1 MSAKHALTGKS
12 AIPIAKPAPPRVK
25 VEGVE
30 DEPPDEAVLLTPAG
44 IKGWAIS
51 AALHAL
57 LLVVLALWVFSP
69 PKKGPPQIDTR
80 LAGSEFG
87 VPEGLNTLGGVDTP
101 ITIPDIPA
109 PTSTADKTFNTL
121 KSDDLNISNP
131 AAGFAGQ
138 AAKNPGAGLGDG
150 FGLAKFGQGG
160 EAIRGVEVK
169 VGDPQF
175 TLLWDSKADLDLHVV
190 EPGGKEIYWLD
201 TKGNHNGELDVDNRD
216 GFGPENIY
224 WLQPKSDGSK
234 DLGLGPA
241 GEYRWWVH
249 YYRGFDGANIPTR
262 WKVRIKHDGKVDV
275 VQGRLAVKD
284 ARSKEYVL
292 KVDPA
297 PGRETVRGK

>member
-12 AIPIAKPAPPRVK
+12 AIPVAKPAPPRVK

-30 DEPPDEAVLLTPAG
+30 DEPQEEAVLLTPAG

-101 ITIPDIPA
+101 ITIPDIPM
-109 PTSTADKTFNTL
+109 PTTTSDKAFNTL

-138 AAKNPGAGLGDG
+138 VAKNPGAGLGDG

-190 EPGGKEIYWLD
+190 EPGGKQIYWLD

-224 WLQPKSDGSK
+224 WLQPKSDGGK

-241 GEYRWWVH
+241 GEYKWWVH

-262 WKVRIKHDGKVDV
+262 WKVRIKHNGKVDI

-284 ARSKEYVL
+284 ARSKEYYL
-292 KVDPA
+292 KIDPA
-297 PGRETVRGK
+297 PGRETVREK